1 MPSEGPTR
9 GVGGVL
15 PGSLCWVGRPRLWS
29 RAGFSVEELGAGLW
43 GQRWAEGASLLGP
56 ECDGGEPDRLEL
68 WKVTPPSWGVP
79 FGSPREQGGAC
90 PLSSAPPPPGRAR
103 CHPPVSEGSA
113 EDSGSWR
120 RDGVRPLSA
129 GPASSHRCHQRA
141 QLPSRSPVP
150 TPSPVWAV
158 GSGQQRAA
166 LHLGGCPSLIPM
178 PAQLWAVSRQEPSDP
193 ALVLVWGA
201 QGMAHPRV
209 GQRGL
214 DWRWALGSL
223 PHGRP

>member
-1 MPSEGPTR
+1 MPSEGLTW
-9 GVGGVL
+9 GVVL
-15 PGSLCWVGRPRLWS
+15 PGPLCWVGRPRLWS

-56 ECDGGEPDRLEL
+56 ECLEL
-68 WKVTPPSWGVP
+68 WKVTFLLGDSVWEPSGTGW
-79 FGSPREQGGAC
+79 C
-90 PLSSAPPPPGRAR
+90 LSTLLPPGRAR

-129 GPASSHRCHQRA
+129 GPASSHRGHQRA

-166 LHLGGCPSLIPM
+166 LHLGGCPFLIPL
-178 PAQLWAVSRQEPSDP
+178 PAQLWPPWASNQQ
-193 ALVLVWGA
+193 AGA
-201 QGMAHPRV
+201 Q
-209 GQRGL
+209 
-214 DWRWALGSL
+214 
-223 PHGRP
+223 